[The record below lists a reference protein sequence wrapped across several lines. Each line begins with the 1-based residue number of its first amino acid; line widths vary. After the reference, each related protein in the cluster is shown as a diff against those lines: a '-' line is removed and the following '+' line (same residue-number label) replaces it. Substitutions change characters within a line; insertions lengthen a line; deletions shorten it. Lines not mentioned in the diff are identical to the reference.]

1 MKNYTL
7 YVKFNVLIVG
17 TIFICGLL
25 IASLLL
31 YTTSTEMEHELD
43 KSGAEIAES
52 ISTIISNDILVD
64 NRFAITEQLMHTQSS
79 NKQIRYII
87 VSHPN
92 GRILASTF
100 TNGIPA
106 GLPAVRM
113 PQANIALDTKTFD
126 SNEGYIREI
135 LCPIED
141 GLVGY
146 FRIGLTEK
154 PMMRLMRQRFV
165 EMITLI
171 FLICILASWLA
182 TRYARNFLKPIQNMA
197 VAVRQLGR
205 GNYHVRVPVET
216 TDDVGRLAHAFNSMT
231 DRLYAKD
238 QENFRLVKALQ
249 EKEKLRMWLISQLF
263 SAREDERC
271 RISRELHDETSQSMV
286 SMLAYLRLI
295 LDKTPDE
302 EGKELVRDVQ
312 NLTRETLEGLRHLA
326 ITLHPPLLDDLGLTV
341 AIEKYLDTFRRMQ
354 PHIHTSFSFSGNI
367 AQLSHPISL
376 LCYRM
381 LQESLTNIVRHSRA
395 DSVSIA
401 VAVTDTELTMSIE
414 DNGIGFSED
423 TAEKARLDNHLGI
436 VSMRERT
443 SLLNGTF
450 HIDSTPNDGTRI
462 TIILPI
468 TPKNGE
474 GGLVDAE
481 SNQNTAG
488 R

>member
-1 MKNYTL
+1 MKNHSL

-17 TIFICGLL
+17 TIFICGIL

-31 YTTSTEMEHELD
+31 YTTSTEMEHGLD

-52 ISTIISNDILVD
+52 ISAIISNYILVD

-79 NKQIRYII
+79 NQQIRYII

-92 GRILASTF
+92 GQILASTF
-100 TNGIPA
+100 TNGIPD
-106 GLPAVRM
+106 GLPVTRM
-113 PQANIALDTKTFD
+113 PQAGIPIDTMTFD
-126 SNEGYIREI
+126 SNEGYIREV

-146 FRIGLTEK
+146 FRIGLREK
-154 PMMRLMRQRFV
+154 PMMQLMRRRFM
-165 EMITLI
+165 EMIMFI
-171 FLICILASWLA
+171 SLICILASWLA
-182 TRYARNFLKPIQNMA
+182 TRYARNFLKPIQNISI
-197 VAVRQLGR
+197 AVRQLGH

-216 TDDVGRLAHAFNSMT
+216 TDDVGRLAQAFNRMT

-238 QENFRLVKALQ
+238 RENFRLVAALK
-249 EKEKLRMWLISQLF
+249 EKEKMRMWLINQLF
-263 SAREDERC
+263 SAREDERR

-295 LDKTPDE
+295 SDRSTDDE
-302 EGKELVRDVQ
+302 SKELVHGVQ

-326 ITLHPPLLDDLGLTV
+326 VTLHPPLLDDLGLIV
-341 AIEKYLDTFRRMQ
+341 AIEKYLDTYRCTQ
-354 PHIHTSFSFSGNI
+354 PHIHTSFTAQGDFS
-367 AQLSHPISL
+367 QVTHPISL

-395 DSVSIA
+395 DTVSIS
-401 VAVTDTELTMSIE
+401 VTVTDTKLTMFIE

-423 TAEKARLDNHLGI
+423 TMEKARLDNHLGI

-450 HIDSTPNDGTRI
+450 HIHSISDVGTRI
-462 TIILPI
+462 TIILPVAV
-468 TPKNGE
+468 KGEE
-474 GGLVDAE
+474 GGLADGE
-481 SNQNTAG
+481 TN
-488 R
+488 